1 MDSHTSYIQT
11 ELASYHISENQLAE
25 EQKWIQAAQQDIR
38 AFGKLYDFYYKRIF
52 LFIFKRVE
60 NEDIAADITAQA
72 FLKAMTNIQKFT
84 FQGVPF
90 SAWLYRIA
98 FNEINMYYRS
108 DKSQKTESIEKGQI
122 AEMMEEEEEKI
133 SDELLKRL
141 TEVMQKLPQDDMQLI
156 SLRFFEELSFK
167 EVGEM
172 LNITENNAKVRAYR
186 ILDRMKKMF

>member
-108 DKSQKTESIEKGQI
+108 DKSQKTESIDKGQI
-122 AEMMEEEEEKI
+122 ADMMEEEEEKI